1 MSNNNTASTVL
12 GSTATGAATGASVG
26 GPYGAVIGG
35 IAGLGLGTLTA
46 YENAESEKEKQKIL
60 EQAASDLNTSTA
72 RIKSAIEKY
81 YAENPGIGTANDV
94 TTYKGLVSSYD
105 PNEFVYDYDDFD
117 NNYDV
122 NDYYATNKDAI
133 IQKTSDQLQHTAAG
147 AGVGRGTG
155 AANQIATG
163 VADKNESLYKDA
175 LEAMNSDR
183 TFAYNLWNSNIQDAQ
198 NRLNQLKSAKDTQ
211 LSLYGNLATDYT
223 DTQASKYQDLLAAQ
237 QQAANNKLQL
247 TLASI

>member
-1 MSNNNTASTVL
+1 MANNTASTVL

-26 GPYGAVIGG
+26 GGYGAVIGG

-72 RIKSAIEKY
+72 SIKSAIEKY

-105 PNEFVYDYDDFD
+105 PNEFAYDYDDFD

-175 LEAMNSDR
+175 LDSMNQDR
-183 TFAYNLWNSNIQDAQ
+183 QFAYNLWNAKIQHGQ
-198 NRLNQLKSAKDTQ
+198 NRLTQLKSAKDTQ
-211 LSLYGNLATDYT
+211 LQLYGGLAEDF
-223 DTQASKYQDLLAAQ
+223 QNWNQSKLQ
-237 QQAANNKLQL
+237 QQVDIDQQRANNNLSL

>member
-1 MSNNNTASTVL
+1 MNNIEIKLKTFLFPKNKKVYHKDFKNGKIIEDTENLCKENEVFVL
-12 GSTATGAATGASVG
+12 FENNL
-26 GPYGAVIGG
+26 PYLKSSHNIYAFSDFTKSDIVEIKDLDFNIDRDRYYGLNIGDF
-35 IAGLGLGTLTA
+35 IM
-46 YENAESEKEKQKIL
+46 YNKE
-60 EQAASDLNTSTA
+60 
-72 RIKSAIEKY
+72 Y
-81 YAENPGIGTANDV
+81 G
-94 TTYKGLVSSYD
+94 
-105 PNEFVYDYDDFD
+105 FVYDYDDFD

-183 TFAYNLWNSNIQDAQ
+183 TFAYNLWNSNIQNAQ